1 MGQKVHPTGFRLG
14 YIKTWNSRWYAKKSY
29 VEWLHEDLQIRKY
42 IKKKLYQAGISRIDI
57 ERTGKDSITRV
68 LIHSAKPGLIIGKK
82 GSEIEKLKSELAK
95 TIKSEL
101 SISIKEVK
109 KPEVDAQLVAE
120 SIASQLEKRIS
131 FRRAM
136 KKSVASALRFG
147 ALGIKICCAGRLGG
161 AEIARTE
168 WYREGRVPLQTI
180 RADIDFGLAES
191 YTTFGKIGIKVWVYM
206 GDHLPSNPEASLDA
220 ASDKSRKVKA

>member
-1 MGQKVHPTGFRLG
+1 MKPFHVGLFCIP
-14 YIKTWNSRWYAKKSY
+14 A
-29 VEWLHEDLQIRKY
+29 
-42 IKKKLYQAGISRIDI
+42 RIPCFDI
-57 ERTGKDSITRV
+57 ERTGKDNITRV

-82 GSEIEKLKSELAK
+82 GSEIEKLKQDLS
-95 TIKSEL
+95 KSIRSDL

-109 KPEVDAQLVAE
+109 KPEVEAQLVAE

-136 KKSVASALRFG
+136 KKSVSSALRFG
-147 ALGIKICCAGRLGG
+147 ALGVKISCAGRLGG

-191 YTTFGKIGIKVWVYM
+191 FTTFGKIGIKVWIYM
-206 GDHLPSNPEASLDA
+206 GDHLPAEPEVTLEKAPE
-220 ASDKSRKVKA
+220 KSRKVKQ